1 MPDYVAP
8 PFQIPAALLSDL
20 KKLGAILDLGAEV
33 HQLGLQMIK
42 QANLDRADRPFDSD
56 YSVVAYMIFSKAFMT
71 FQAIRNLC
79 LTGCG
84 PDALALG
91 ASLFENLVDL
101 SYIRQAPK
109 LRARRYVQYEQVD
122 KYYQAQKILGQKRLP
137 KGIRRRYRGYLKHL
151 LPQVSKLLKLF
162 PNKRLGWAGKNLRE
176 RAKAVKL
183 QLDYDELYHV
193 LCGLKHTLPAGA
205 VGYVFETE
213 SGAVDVLQGPN
224 IKGVFFAAV
233 HSTKF
238 FLRIAALFHLAFR
251 LKSEAQL
258 KSLSKALVETA
269 ENVHKS
275 HPELCK

>member
-20 KKLGAILDLGAEV
+20 EKLGAILDLGAEV

-42 QANLDRADRPFDSD
+42 KANLARAGKPFDSD

-71 FQAIRNLC
+71 FQAVRNLC

-122 KYYQAQKILGQKRLP
+122 KYFQAHKVLGRKRLP
-137 KGIRRRYRGYLKHL
+137 KGVRQRYRKYVKHL
-151 LPQVSKLLKLF
+151 LPQVSKLLRLF
-162 PNKRLGWAGKNLRE
+162 PKQRSGWAGKNLRE

-183 QLDYDELYHV
+183 DLDYDELYYV

-213 SGAVDVLQGPN
+213 SGAVDVLQGPSM
-224 IKGVFFAAV
+224 KGVYFAAF
-233 HSTKF
+233 HSTLF
-238 FLRIAALFHLAFR
+238 FLGIAELFHLAFD
-251 LKSEAQL
+251 LKSEVQL
-258 KSLSKALVETA
+258 KSMPKALVEAA

-275 HPELCK
+275 HPELCD